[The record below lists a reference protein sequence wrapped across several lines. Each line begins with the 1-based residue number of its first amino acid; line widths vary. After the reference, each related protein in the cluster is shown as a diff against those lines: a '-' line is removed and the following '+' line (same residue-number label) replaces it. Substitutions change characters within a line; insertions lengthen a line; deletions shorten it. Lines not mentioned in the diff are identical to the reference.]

1 MNSNPEHLR
10 EGKHLMRLIT
20 FIAIVV
26 LGGTAGDIAVSHAMK
41 QIGDVHPFTPAVIL
55 RVLARAFRTG
65 WIWIGISLMAV
76 AFFSLLALL
85 SWADVSLVV
94 PATALSYVTG
104 AVGAKFLLHEE
115 VAPVRWA
122 GVLLVCLGVALIS
135 MS

>member
-1 MNSNPEHLR
+1 
-10 EGKHLMRLIT
+10 MRLLI

-41 QIGDVHPFTPAVIL
+41 QVGDVYPFTPVVIL

-65 WIWIGISLMAV
+65 WIWIGICLMAV

-85 SWADVSLVV
+85 SWADVSVVV

-122 GVLLVCLGVALIS
+122 GVVLVCLGVALIS